1 MMKQLCFICLLVSF
15 SFLTAC
21 KEEQQVSGSNNHLK
35 QSSSLVIVETQD
47 GQSHSFTV
55 ELALTQEQQ
64 AQGLMNRT
72 QLDDDKGMLFYFG
85 EEREQ
90 AFWMKNTLIPLDMIF
105 IKQNGRIHHIHE
117 NAIPKDLTPV
127 KSMGSVAGVLEING
141 GLSRQ
146 LGIEPG
152 DTIKH
157 PFFSQ
162 NNTQ

>member
-1 MMKQLCFICLLVSF
+1 MKKHYNIFLLLVLLAIVS
-15 SFLTAC
+15 AC
-21 KEEQQVSGSNNHLK
+21 KEEKQATSNNVRANK
-35 QSSSLVIVETQD
+35 DTYSVIIQTSLGNMHHFDI
-47 GQSHSFTV
+47 

-64 AQGLMNRT
+64 AHGLMNRT

-105 IKQNGRIHHIHE
+105 IKHNGRIHHIHE